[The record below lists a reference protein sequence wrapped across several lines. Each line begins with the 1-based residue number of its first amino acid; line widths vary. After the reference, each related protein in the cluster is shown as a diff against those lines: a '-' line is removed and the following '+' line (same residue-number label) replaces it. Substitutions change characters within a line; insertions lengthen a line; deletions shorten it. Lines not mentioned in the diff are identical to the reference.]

1 MILPSTEVDS
11 TNLKATIL
19 PRLSEVLNPNRKLPA
34 NKKLILVF
42 ETDLAGTHRT
52 PSAKTATKYYN
63 AIRHRASGIQG
74 RSYAIPIYNYDG
86 YTPLQI
92 AEIKGFIEQFISYAE
107 VNPELLFKIA
117 PLGQMSNQFSMIR
130 NLTNCL
136 KECSDNCYIDPK
148 VYDLLKSLK
157 TVH

>member
-1 MILPSTEVDS
+1 MILSSTEVGTTKSKTTD
-11 TNLKATIL
+11 L
-19 PRLSEVLNPNRKLPA
+19 PKLPEVLNPSRKLPA

-107 VNPELLFKIA
+107 VNPELMFKIA

-130 NLTNCL
+130 NLTNAL
-136 KECSDNCYIDPK
+136 KVCTENCYVDPK
-148 VYDLLKSLK
+148 VYDVLKALK
-157 TVH
+157 DNR